1 LSWWLGLI
9 PIHVGL
15 LGHVDHG
22 KTALARA
29 LSEYVSTAGLDK
41 HPQARERGMTI
52 DLGFTFF
59 RLNDFLVTLVD
70 APGHADLVRNVVA
83 GVNIIDAAI
92 LVIAADEGPK
102 VQTGEHVLILHTFGV
117 SSVVVALSKID
128 LVGEEQARM
137 VEGAVRRVLKG
148 TILEGA
154 PVVRVSAFTGEGLDE
169 LKRRLLEVLKA
180 PRRNIDGPFMMPI
193 DHAFHVRGAGTVV
206 TGTVHRGVVR
216 VGDTVEVMPLGLKV
230 KVRSIQSVGEERGE
244 ARAGDRVG
252 VAVAGV
258 EPEKIYRGC
267 YLGAPGALRATS
279 SIMAK
284 VKFNSLFKYSLRSG
298 SDVHLTV
305 GMPTVTAKI
314 YPLRRAGEEGVYVPV
329 REVRGGG
336 EILCYF
342 VLSHPVVAE
351 EEMPVLVSK
360 LDLPPTVL
368 RIAGG
373 GRVTD
378 ANPGKVRLA
387 SEKVKVGVVRMK
399 RGDGWVVSGLSS
411 SRVGA
416 ERLVGETVE
425 GAGGVKGRVVEAF
438 GGRGDVVAEF
448 DGEVRE
454 GEEVYLRVLRFKG
467 GILP

>member
-1 LSWWLGLI
+1 MI

-128 LVGEEQARM
+128 LVSEEQARM

-230 KVRSIQSVGEERGE
+230 KL
-244 ARAGDRVG
+244 
-252 VAVAGV
+252 
-258 EPEKIYRGC
+258 EPDDPE
-267 YLGAPGALRATS
+267 P
-279 SIMAK
+279 
-284 VKFNSLFKYSLRSG
+284 
-298 SDVHLTV
+298 
-305 GMPTVTAKI
+305 
-314 YPLRRAGEEGVYVPV
+314 
-329 REVRGGG
+329 
-336 EILCYF
+336 
-342 VLSHPVVAE
+342 
-351 EEMPVLVSK
+351 
-360 LDLPPTVL
+360 
-368 RIAGG
+368 
-373 GRVTD
+373 
-378 ANPGKVRLA
+378 
-387 SEKVKVGVVRMK
+387 
-399 RGDGWVVSGLSS
+399 
-411 SRVGA
+411 
-416 ERLVGETVE
+416 
-425 GAGGVKGRVVEAF
+425 
-438 GGRGDVVAEF
+438 
-448 DGEVRE
+448 
-454 GEEVYLRVLRFKG
+454 
-467 GILP
+467 